1 MRAMILAAGLGTR
14 MRPLTDSCP
23 KPLLSVAGKP
33 LLEHHILGLKAA
45 GCTEIVVN
53 AAHLADQIV
62 AFCDEGSPWGV
73 KIQVSLEPEPLETAG
88 GIIQALSLLGD
99 APFLVVNG
107 DVWCPYP
114 FCELETKT
122 LRPEGA
128 HLVLVPNPAQHPAG
142 DFSLG
147 SEGAVL
153 MPKSGSALT
162 FAGIALYHPGF
173 FGGLSQGRRPLK
185 PLLDAAIT
193 RGVVTGEAWQGD
205 WEDVGTPERLAALDR
220 RVKDNDWL

>member
-1 MRAMILAAGLGTR
+1 MKAMILAAGLGTR

-73 KIQVSLEPEPLETAG
+73 KIRVSLEPEPLETAG

-114 FCELETKT
+114 FCELGPEPCG
-122 LRPEGA
+122 LRAPTSCLFRTRSNTRRA
-128 HLVLVPNPAQHPAG
+128 ISVLGPRVPC
-142 DFSLG
+142 
-147 SEGAVL
+147 
-153 MPKSGSALT
+153 
-162 FAGIALYHPGF
+162 
-173 FGGLSQGRRPLK
+173 
-185 PLLDAAIT
+185 
-193 RGVVTGEAWQGD
+193 
-205 WEDVGTPERLAALDR
+205 
-220 RVKDNDWL
+220 